1 MLFLFEKEKKMS
13 YSKLTNKYLPVPSH
27 SGKRTQQIRHIV
39 IHHNAGI
46 NSIESLHKFFLSG
59 SRQVSANYGIGNDGR
74 IACYVDEENR
84 AWTTGGDDPDQ
95 KAITIEVSNCEVG
108 GQWRIS
114 DKAMQSLIKLV
125 ADAVQR
131 YQIPLVFYTGD
142 KRGILLKH
150 SYYSA
155 TACPGPYLSS
165 KFDYIADEAK
175 KLIKANASDG
185 KLYRVQAGA
194 FKDKSNAE
202 KYLKELKAKGI
213 NAIIVGETPE
223 APTQVPKPKKSVSQ
237 IADEV
242 LQGLWGNGL
251 HRADKLSKAGYSY
264 DEVQREVNKKIYG
277 K

>member
-1 MLFLFEKEKKMS
+1 MS

-95 KAITIEVSNCEVG
+95 MAITFEVSNCEVG
-108 GQWRIS
+108 GKWRIS
-114 DKAMQSLIKLV
+114 DEAMKSVILLV
-125 ADAVQR
+125 ADIIQR
-131 YQIPLVFYTGD
+131 YQITGIIYTGD
-142 KRGILLKH
+142 KNGILLKH
-150 SYYSA
+150 CYYSA
-155 TACPGPYLSS
+155 TACPGEYLSS
-165 KFDYIADEAK
+165 KFGYIADEAK
-175 KLIKANASDG
+175 KLIKASTNDG
-185 KLYRVQAGA
+185 NLYRVQAGA
-194 FKDKSNAE
+194 FKEKSNAE

-213 NAIIVGETPE
+213 NAFIVEEKSKAQP
-223 APTQVPKPKKSVSQ
+223 APQAKPKKSVSQ

-242 LQGLWGNGL
+242 LQGLWGNGQD
-251 HRADKLSKAGYSY
+251 RADRLAKAGYNY

>member
-1 MLFLFEKEKKMS
+1 MS
-13 YSKLTNKYLPVPSH
+13 YSKLTDKYLPVPFH
-27 SGKRTQQIRHIV
+27 SGKRTQEITHIV

-95 KAITIEVSNCEVG
+95 MAITIEVSNCEVG

-194 FKDKSNAE
+194 FKDKGNAE

-213 NAIIVGETPE
+213 NAIIVGEPETPV
-223 APTQVPKPKKSVSQ
+223 QVPKPKKSVSQ
-237 IADEV
+237 VADEV

>member
-1 MLFLFEKEKKMS
+1 MS

-95 KAITIEVSNCEVG
+95 MAITIEVSNCEVG

-125 ADAVQR
+125 ADIIQR
-131 YQIPLVFYTGD
+131 YQIPGEIYTGD

-150 SYYSA
+150 YYYYA

-165 KFDYIADEAK
+165 KFGYIAEEAK
-175 KLIKANASDG
+175 KLIKADASDG

-194 FKDKSNAE
+194 FKEKSNAE

-213 NAIIVGETPE
+213 NAFIVEENSKAQPTP
-223 APTQVPKPKKSVSQ
+223 APKPKKSVSQ

-251 HRADKLSKAGYSY
+251 QRADKLAKAGYSY

>member
-1 MLFLFEKEKKMS
+1 MS
-13 YSKLTNKYLPVPSH
+13 YSRLTNKYLPVPSH
-27 SGKRTQQIRHIV
+27 SGKRTKQIRHIV
-39 IHHNAGI
+39 IHHNASI

-59 SRQVSANYGIGNDGR
+59 SREVSANYGIGNDGR

-95 KAITIEVSNCEVG
+95 MAITIEVSNCEVG

-114 DKAMQSLIKLV
+114 DKAMQSLFKLV
-125 ADAVQR
+125 ADIIQR
-131 YQIPLVFYTGD
+131 YQITGEIYTGD

-150 SYYSA
+150 YYYSA

-165 KFDYIADEAK
+165 KFGYIAEESK
-175 KLIKANASDG
+175 KIIKANASDG

-194 FKDKSNAE
+194 FKEKNNAE

-213 NAIIVGETPE
+213 NAFIVGDAE
-223 APTQVPKPKKSVSQ
+223 APAQVPKPKKSVSQ

-251 HRADKLSKAGYSY
+251 QRANKLAKAGYNY
-264 DEVQREVNKKIYG
+264 DEVQREVNRKIYG

>member
-1 MLFLFEKEKKMS
+1 MS

-125 ADAVQR
+125 ADIIQR
-131 YQIPLVFYTGD
+131 YQITGEIYTGD

-150 SYYSA
+150 YYYSS
-155 TACPGPYLSS
+155 TACPGEYLSN
-165 KFDYIADEAK
+165 KFGYIADEAK
-175 KLIKANASDG
+175 KLIKANVSDG
-185 KLYRVQAGA
+185 KIYRVQVGA
-194 FKDKSNAE
+194 FKEKSNAE

-213 NAIIVGETPE
+213 NVFIVEENSKAQP
-223 APTQVPKPKKSVSQ
+223 APAPKPKKSISQ

-242 LQGLWGNGL
+242 LQGLWGNGQD
-251 HRADKLSKAGYSY
+251 RADRLAKAGYNY
-264 DEVQREVNKKIYG
+264 DEVQREVNRKLY
-277 K
+277 

>member
-1 MLFLFEKEKKMS
+1 MS
-13 YSKLTNKYLPVPSH
+13 YSKLTYKYLPVPSH

-46 NSIESLHKFFLSG
+46 NNVESLHKFFLSG
-59 SRQVSANYGIGNDGR
+59 SRQVSANYGIGNDGL

-125 ADAVQR
+125 ADIIQR
-131 YQIPLVFYTGD
+131 YQIPGEIYTGD
-142 KRGILLKH
+142 KQGILLKH
-150 SYYSA
+150 YYYSA
-155 TACPGPYLSS
+155 TACPGEYLSG
-165 KFDYIADEAK
+165 KFGYIADEAK
-175 KLIKANASDG
+175 KLIRANASDG
-185 KLYRVQAGA
+185 KLYRVQTGA
-194 FKDKSNAE
+194 FKEKSNAE

-213 NAIIVGETPE
+213 NAFIVGDAE
-223 APTQVPKPKKSVSQ
+223 APAQVPKPKKTTSQ

-251 HRADKLSKAGYSY
+251 QRADKLSKAGYSY

>member
-1 MLFLFEKEKKMS
+1 MS

-74 IACYVDEENR
+74 IACFVDEENR

-125 ADAVQR
+125 ADIIQR
-131 YQIPLVFYTGD
+131 YQITGEIYTGD

-150 SYYSA
+150 YYYSA

-165 KFDYIADEAK
+165 KFGYIADEAK
-175 KLIKANASDG
+175 KLIKTSASNG

-194 FKDKSNAE
+194 FKEKGNAD

-213 NAIIVGETPE
+213 NAFIVEEKTQTTP
-223 APTQVPKPKKSVSQ
+223 PTPKPKPKKSVSQ

-251 HRADKLSKAGYSY
+251 QRADKLAKAGYSY
-264 DEVQREVNKKIYG
+264 DEVQREVNKKLY
-277 K
+277 KK